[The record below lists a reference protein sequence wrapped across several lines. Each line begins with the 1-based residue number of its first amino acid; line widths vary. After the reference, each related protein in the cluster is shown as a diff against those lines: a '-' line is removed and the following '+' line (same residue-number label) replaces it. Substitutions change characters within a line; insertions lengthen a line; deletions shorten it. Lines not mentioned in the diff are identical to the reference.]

1 LPFQVFNFAPP
12 VLIVER
18 NFKRLKLWK
27 LLHKKETYK
36 KGDISM
42 TMSSTSDTNTN
53 IQKPSNSDLWIGILL
68 IVLGLGAV
76 ILPNVTTVVAE
87 TWIAVILAS
96 AGASK
101 VFYAIKTRS
110 EGFIWK
116 LLLGVLY
123 IATGIMLFVYPLT
136 GVLSLTL
143 LLGSFLLTEGA
154 FELIL
159 AFQIRPRQNWGW
171 VLADGI
177 VTLLLGGLVWF
188 EWPFDAPWLIGI
200 LVGVSVLSTGI
211 SRLML
216 SFNGPKTIATA
227 PDASPTDADQMP
239 ANSQ

>member
-1 LPFQVFNFAPP
+1 
-12 VLIVER
+12 
-18 NFKRLKLWK
+18 
-27 LLHKKETYK
+27 
-36 KGDISM
+36 M
-42 TMSSTSDTNTN
+42 TMGSTTDSNSS
-53 IQKPSNSDLWIGILL
+53 IQKSSNSGLWIGILL
-68 IVLGLGAV
+68 IVLGIAAV
-76 ILPNVTTVVAE
+76 ILPNVTTIVAE

-101 VFYAIKTRS
+101 IFYAIQTRS

-116 LLLGVLY
+116 LLLGILY
-123 IATGIMLFVYPLT
+123 VGTGIMLFVYPLT

-143 LLGSFLLTEGA
+143 LLGSFLLTEGV
-154 FELIL
+154 FETVL

-211 SRLML
+211 SRIML
-216 SFNGPKTIATA
+216 SVNQPNAIASSSDSSGTNGN
-227 PDASPTDADQMP
+227 QMP
-239 ANSQ
+239 TNPQ